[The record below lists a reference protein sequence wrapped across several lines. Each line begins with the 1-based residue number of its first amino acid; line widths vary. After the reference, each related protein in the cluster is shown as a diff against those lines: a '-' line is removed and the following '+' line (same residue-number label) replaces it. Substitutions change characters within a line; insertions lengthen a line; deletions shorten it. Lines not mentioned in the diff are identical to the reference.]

1 MANTLSREG
10 RIESAPAVD
19 QADPLKKSRM
29 TYMKPLEDLG
39 TMLFQM
45 ANMKQVEGGGLPS
58 RTYEP
63 IENLYG
69 SDPQQDQQNYMEQYY
84 RNSGSLQNLRR

>member
-1 MANTLSREG
+1 
-10 RIESAPAVD
+10 PAVD
-19 QADPLKKSRM
+19 QADPLKESRI
-29 TYMKPLEDLG
+29 THMKPLQDLG
-39 TMLFQM
+39 AMLFEM
-45 ANMKQVEGGGLPS
+45 ANMNKVDGGGLPS

-69 SDPQQDQQNYMEQYY
+69 SDPQRDQQNYMEQYY